1 MEKILVGI
9 NNENKITLIVYK
21 NDPIRI
27 NPNNLKEEFDRIEQK
42 YPEFKQV
49 YYTPGTTKTITGKE
63 LEKYTSSAK
72 KISKE
77 DNSSLQALWKTSYH
91 CYTDARFYDKK
102 SYPHSC

>member
-49 YYTPGTTKTITGKE
+49 YYTTGTTKTITGKE

-77 DNSSLQALWKTSYH
+77 DIKQRINKELQTLNIKAKNTKVYEN
-91 CYTDARFYDKK
+91 TINR
-102 SYPHSC
+102 